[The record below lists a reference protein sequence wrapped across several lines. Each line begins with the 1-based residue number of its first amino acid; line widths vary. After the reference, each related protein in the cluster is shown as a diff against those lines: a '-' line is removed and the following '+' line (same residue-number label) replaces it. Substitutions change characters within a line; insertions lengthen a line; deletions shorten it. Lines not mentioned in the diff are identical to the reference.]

1 MDKEYLL
8 GKFKD
13 KTAATMVEALGI
25 EVTDF
30 GDQYICGKMPVDHRT
45 KQPFGLLH
53 GGASVALA
61 ETLGS
66 MGAGMQIDLNAHA
79 VVGIEINASHLKA
92 VKDGWVFGRATAVRV
107 GRKIQ
112 VWKIDI
118 ADEKENL
125 VCKSRLTLA
134 VIKNN
139 NQKHRAKQKPR
150 QYRSGTYIRL

>member
-1 MDKEYLL
+1 MGSEMCIRDRDKEFLL

-13 KTAATMVEALGI
+13 KTASTMVEALGI

-66 MGAGMQIDLNAHA
+66 MGAGMQIDLNTHA

-118 ADEKENL
+118 EDEKGNL

-139 NQKHRAKQKPR
+139 DP
-150 QYRSGTYIRL
+150 

>member
-8 GKFKD
+8 EQFKD
-13 KTAATMVEALGI
+13 KTASTMVEALGI

-66 MGAGMQIDLNAHA
+66 MGAGMQIDLNTHA

-92 VKDGWVFGRATAVRV
+92 VTNGWVFGRATAVRV

-112 VWKIDI
+112 VWEIDI
-118 ADEKENL
+118 VDQKENP
-125 VCKSRLTLA
+125 VCKSRLSLA
-134 VIKNN
+134 VIEK
-139 NQKHRAKQKPR
+139 K
-150 QYRSGTYIRL
+150 

>member
-8 GKFKD
+8 EKFKD
-13 KTAATMVEALGI
+13 HSASTMVETLGI

-30 GDQYICGKMPVDHRT
+30 GDQFICGKMPVDHRT

-66 MGAGMQIDLNAHA
+66 MGAGMQIDLNTHA
-79 VVGIEINASHLKA
+79 VVGIEINASHLKTVA
-92 VKDGWVFGRATAVRV
+92 DGWVFGRATAVRV

-112 VWKIDI
+112 VWEIDI
-118 ADEKENL
+118 TDEQKNTI
-125 VCKSRLTLA
+125 CKSRLSLA
-134 VIKNN
+134 VIEKNDQQPN
-139 NQKHRAKQKPR
+139 AK
-150 QYRSGTYIRL
+150 

>member
-8 GKFKD
+8 EQFKD
-13 KTAATMVEALGI
+13 KTASTMVEALGI

-66 MGAGMQIDLNAHA
+66 MGAGMQIDLNTHA

-118 ADEKENL
+118 EDEKGNL

-139 NQKHRAKQKPR
+139 DP
-150 QYRSGTYIRL
+150 

>member
-8 GKFKD
+8 EKFKD
-13 KTAATMVEALGI
+13 KTASTMVEALGI

-66 MGAGMQIDLNAHA
+66 MGAGMQIDLNTHA
-79 VVGIEINASHLKA
+79 VVGIEINASHLKS
-92 VKDGWVFGRATAVRV
+92 VKDGCVFGRATAVRV

-112 VWKIDI
+112 TWEIDI
-118 ADEKENL
+118 VDEKENL

-139 NQKHRAKQKPR
+139 DQ
-150 QYRSGTYIRL
+150 

>member
-8 GKFKD
+8 EKFKD
-13 KTAATMVEALGI
+13 HSASTMVETLGI

-30 GDQYICGKMPVDHRT
+30 GDQFICGKMPVDHRT

-66 MGAGMQIDLNAHA
+66 MGAGMQIDLNTHA

-92 VKDGWVFGRATAVRV
+92 VADGWVFGRATAVRV

-112 VWKIDI
+112 VWEIDI
-118 ADEKENL
+118 TDKQKNTI
-125 VCKSRLTLA
+125 CKSRLSLA
-134 VIKNN
+134 VIEKNDQQPN
-139 NQKHRAKQKPR
+139 AK
-150 QYRSGTYIRL
+150 

>member
-30 GDQYICGKMPVDHRT
+30 GDQYICGKMPVDERT

-53 GGASVALA
+53 GGANVALA

-66 MGAGMQIDLNAHA
+66 MGAGMQIDLNTHA
-79 VVGIEINASHLKA
+79 VVVIEINASHLKS

-112 VWKIDI
+112 VWEIDLV
-118 ADEKENL
+118 DEKENP
-125 VCKSRLTLA
+125 VCKSRLSLA
-134 VIKNN
+134 VIETND
-139 NQKHRAKQKPR
+139 Q
-150 QYRSGTYIRL
+150 